1 MDRIGNYLTDP
12 KVRRQ
17 MMKYIL
23 PLLLVIVSNAAFA
36 DNLAKDKKRLENL
49 EIELEQKQDALDK
62 QKEAVKAMEKK
73 LECNYNLL
81 QAYNQCEEKHEKNSE
96 DYLNCMQK
104 AKTANEGCN
113 SNA

>member
-1 MDRIGNYLTDP
+1 
-12 KVRRQ
+12 

-23 PLLLVIVSNAAFA
+23 PLMLVVASGNLFA
-36 DNLAKDKKRLENL
+36 DSLAKDKKRLENL
-49 EIELEQKQDALDK
+49 QLELEQKTEALDK

-104 AKTANEGCN
+104 AKTTNDGCN
-113 SNA
+113 DNA

>member
-1 MDRIGNYLTDP
+1 
-12 KVRRQ
+12 

-23 PLLLVIVSNAAFA
+23 PLLLVIASSTAFA
-36 DNLAKDKKRLENL
+36 DSLAKDKKRLENL
-49 EIELEQKQDALDK
+49 QLELEQKQEALDK

-96 DYLNCMQK
+96 EYLNCMQK
-104 AKTANEGCN
+104 AKTVNTGCN
-113 SNA
+113 DNA